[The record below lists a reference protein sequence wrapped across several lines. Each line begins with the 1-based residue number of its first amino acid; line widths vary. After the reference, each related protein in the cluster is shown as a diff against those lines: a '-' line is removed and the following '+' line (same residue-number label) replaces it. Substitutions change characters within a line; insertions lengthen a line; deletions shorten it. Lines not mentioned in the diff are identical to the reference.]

1 MMKKNEI
8 LVTYGTDY
16 VNMTEELL
24 KEADLADLI
33 GDRRKRIGI
42 KPNLVAPVLASEGG
56 TTHPEVVEGLIR
68 YLQENGFQDLTIMEG
83 SWVGDKT
90 EEAFEFCGYNELAEK
105 YQVRLIDAQKEP
117 AVTIDCGGLELH
129 ICRCATEVDYMIN
142 VPVMKGHCQTKIT
155 CALKNMK
162 GMLPNSEKRRFH
174 AMGLHDPIG
183 HLALGVHQDFILVDS
198 ICGDLCFED
207 GGNPSKMDRIF
218 ACLDPVLCDSYVCQ
232 LLEYDT
238 KEVPYIGIAGRM
250 GAGSTDLKKTEIR
263 ELRAPLHNER
273 EARPDKE
280 RMVRLAE
287 LAEDV
292 DSCSAC
298 YGYLIPALNMLEQD
312 GLLKDFKEKI
322 CIGQGYRGKSGN
334 LGVGNCTKAF
344 THSLKGCP
352 PTEIEMYEFLKAY
365 IKETGRREG

>member
-1 MMKKNEI
+1 MSLCHGSGLYDQRAGDERTLSDKNHLCIE
-8 LVTYGTDY
+8 
-16 VNMTEELL
+16 
-24 KEADLADLI
+24 
-33 GDRRKRIGI
+33 
-42 KPNLVAPVLASEGG
+42 
-56 TTHPEVVEGLIR
+56 
-68 YLQENGFQDLTIMEG
+68 
-83 SWVGDKT
+83 
-90 EEAFEFCGYNELAEK
+90 
-105 YQVRLIDAQKEP
+105 
-117 AVTIDCGGLELH
+117 
-129 ICRCATEVDYMIN
+129 
-142 VPVMKGHCQTKIT
+142 
-155 CALKNMK
+155 K

-183 HLALGVHQDFILVDS
+183 HLALGISQNFILVDS

-238 KEVPYIGIAGRM
+238 KEVPYIGIAEQM
-250 GAGSTDLKKTEIR
+250 GAGSTDLTQARIL
-263 ELRAPLHNER
+263 ELHAPLHKKE

-312 GLLKDFKEKI
+312 GLLKNFKEKI

-365 IKETGRREG
+365 IKETGRREE

>member
-1 MMKKNEI
+1 
-8 LVTYGTDY
+8 
-16 VNMTEELL
+16 
-24 KEADLADLI
+24 
-33 GDRRKRIGI
+33 
-42 KPNLVAPVLASEGG
+42 
-56 TTHPEVVEGLIR
+56 
-68 YLQENGFQDLTIMEG
+68 
-83 SWVGDKT
+83 
-90 EEAFEFCGYNELAEK
+90 
-105 YQVRLIDAQKEP
+105 
-117 AVTIDCGGLELH
+117 
-129 ICRCATEVDYMIN
+129 
-142 VPVMKGHCQTKIT
+142 
-155 CALKNMK
+155 
-162 GMLPNSEKRRFH
+162 
-174 AMGLHDPIG
+174 
-183 HLALGVHQDFILVDS
+183 
-198 ICGDLCFED
+198 
-207 GGNPSKMDRIF
+207 MDRIF

-238 KEVPYIGIAGRM
+238 KEVPYIGIAEQM
-250 GAGSTDLKKTEIR
+250 GAGSTDLTQARIR
-263 ELRAPLHNER
+263 ELHAPLHKGE

-352 PTEIEMYEFLKAY
+352 PTETEMYEFLKAY
-365 IKETGRREG
+365 ISKGTEKA